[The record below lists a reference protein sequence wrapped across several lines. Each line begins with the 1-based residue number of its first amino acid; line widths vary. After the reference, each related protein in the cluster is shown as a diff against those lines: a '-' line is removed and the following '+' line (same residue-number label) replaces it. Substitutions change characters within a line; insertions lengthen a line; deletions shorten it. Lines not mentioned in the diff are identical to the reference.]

1 MKTAYCG
8 TVHLEAERPAAYSCQ
23 KGVGAKWHT
32 VAARRRRTDEVPDAI
47 VGIVTEL
54 AWVLIAFGSTVVA
67 ANVAVVLVVRSMFK
81 RIRRNRAINGAA
93 LRVRSQ
99 LNWGP
104 RREVL
109 KLRVQ
114 LKETLGSGQAA
125 LDLVV
130 HSDGLRG
137 ELPRLFRRL
146 ESEGHAL
153 DAQLRLLETEN
164 DQAVLAE
171 MLPTL
176 RHRVD
181 HVAYIVRRMRSAVG
195 SVLGGN
201 SDDSL
206 TALRSEI
213 DREITAV
220 RAGVQELHELNQQGV
235 LDESRRP
242 PSTDHLTRD

>member
-1 MKTAYCG
+1 MG
-8 TVHLEAERPAAYSCQ
+8 TVS
-23 KGVGAKWHT
+23 
-32 VAARRRRTDEVPDAI
+32 
-47 VGIVTEL
+47 EL
-54 AWVLIAFGSTVVA
+54 AWVLIAFASTVVA
-67 ANVAVVLVVRSMFK
+67 ANVAVVLVLRSFYK
-81 RIRRNRAINGAA
+81 RIRRNRALNGAA

-114 LKETLGSGQAA
+114 LKETLSSGQAA
-125 LDLVV
+125 IDLVV
-130 HSDGLRG
+130 RSDGLRG

-146 ESEGHAL
+146 ESEGDAL
-153 DAQLRLLETEN
+153 EAQLRLLETEN
-164 DQAVLAE
+164 DPAVLAE

-195 SVLGGN
+195 SILGGT

-206 TALRSEI
+206 TTLRSEI

-220 RAGVQELHELNQQGV
+220 RAGVQELHELNEHGV

>member
-1 MKTAYCG
+1 
-8 TVHLEAERPAAYSCQ
+8 
-23 KGVGAKWHT
+23 
-32 VAARRRRTDEVPDAI
+32 

-67 ANVAVVLVVRSMFK
+67 ANVVVVLVVRSMFK

>member
-1 MKTAYCG
+1 MRSG
-8 TVHLEAERPAAYSCQ
+8 TTTIL
-23 KGVGAKWHT
+23 K
-32 VAARRRRTDEVPDAI
+32 RRRTDEVPDAI
-47 VGIVTEL
+47 VGIMSEL
-54 AWVLIAFGSTVVA
+54 AWVLIAFASTVVA
-67 ANVAVVLVVRSMFK
+67 ANVAVVLVLRKFYK

-104 RREVL
+104 QREVL

-114 LKETLGSGQAA
+114 LKETLSSGQAA

-146 ESEGHAL
+146 ESEGDAL
-153 DAQLRLLETEN
+153 EAQLRLLETEK

-195 SVLGGN
+195 SVLGGT

-206 TALRSEI
+206 TTLRSEI

-220 RAGVQELHELNQQGV
+220 RAGVQELHELNEQGV
-235 LDESRRP
+235 HNEPRLR

>member
-1 MKTAYCG
+1 MG
-8 TVHLEAERPAAYSCQ
+8 
-23 KGVGAKWHT
+23 
-32 VAARRRRTDEVPDAI
+32 
-47 VGIVTEL
+47 EL

-67 ANVAVVLVVRSMFK
+67 ANVAVILALRSIYK
-81 RIRRNRAINGAA
+81 RMRRNRAINGAA

-109 KLRVQ
+109 KLRVR
-114 LKETLGSGQAA
+114 LNETLDSGQAA
-125 LDLVV
+125 IELAVR
-130 HSDGLRG
+130 SDGPRG

-146 ESEGHAL
+146 KSEGDAL
-153 DAQLRLLETEN
+153 EAQLRLLESET
-164 DQAVLAE
+164 DPVILADS
-171 MLPTL
+171 LPTV

-195 SVLGGN
+195 SALGGT

-206 TALRSEI
+206 TTLRSEI

-220 RAGVQELHELNQQGV
+220 RAGVQELHELNEQGV
-235 LDESRRP
+235 LDEFRRP